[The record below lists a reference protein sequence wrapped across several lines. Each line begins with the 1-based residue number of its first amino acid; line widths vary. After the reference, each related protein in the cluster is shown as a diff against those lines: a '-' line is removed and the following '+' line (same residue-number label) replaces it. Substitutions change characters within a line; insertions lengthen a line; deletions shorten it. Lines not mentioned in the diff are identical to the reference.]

1 MPSTK
6 TTINLNTGLRRRAKI
21 EPFGSYSASY
31 GVSRIIDRYT
41 FLIAETKKELL
52 EKFTSEELSFLKS
65 ILQNVKLSPAS
76 EAANILQ
83 ERISGAVGLSEAE
96 KENISKKI
104 SCLSKLETMA
114 LIESLE
120 K

>member
-6 TTINLNTGLRRRAKI
+6 TTINLNTELRRRAKI
-21 EPFGSYSASY
+21 EPFGNYTASY

-41 FLIAETKKELL
+41 FLIAESKKELL
-52 EKFTSEELSFLKS
+52 EKFTSEELSFLTAICKN
-65 ILQNVKLSPAS
+65 IKLSPAS

-83 ERISGAVGLSEAE
+83 ERISGAESPEKNNLINKINGLSLLG
-96 KENISKKI
+96 K
-104 SCLSKLETMA
+104 MA

-120 K
+120 N

>member
-6 TTINLNTGLRRRAKI
+6 TTLNLSTELRRRAKI
-21 EPFGSYSASY
+21 EPFGNYTASY

-41 FLIAETKKELL
+41 FLIAESKKELL
-52 EKFTSEELSFLKS
+52 EKFTSEELSFLTAICKN
-65 ILQNVKLSPAS
+65 IKLSPAS

-83 ERISGAVGLSEAE
+83 ERISGASGISETDKKELVNRINSLSLLE
-96 KENISKKI
+96 KM
-104 SCLSKLETMA
+104 T

-120 K
+120 M